1 MCGDS
6 FAPEMP
12 ATGVRSAGRGA
23 SVSAHSRVFFGIA
36 GTLLLFG
43 LLYFAYVTHQKHAP
57 NYAVTFIDRLT
68 KKPDSVP
75 LSNEALTINQLGYS
89 YFKLDVPAKASSVA
103 LLGNFTASG
112 RGGNTIEAFVFSET
126 DYVNWQNNQQADP
139 FYSSGKVTMGTIDAN
154 LPPGPGS
161 YYLVFNN
168 KFSVLA
174 PKTIRLNAKLTYYH

>member
-1 MCGDS
+1 
-6 FAPEMP
+6 MP
-12 ATGVRSAGRGA
+12 ATGARSAGRGS
-23 SVSAHSRVFFGIA
+23 SVSADSRVVFAIA

-43 LLYFAYVTHQKHAP
+43 LVYFAYITHQKHAP
-57 NYAVTFIDRLT
+57 NYAVNLIDRLT
-68 KKPDSVP
+68 KKPGSVP
-75 LSNEALTINQLGYS
+75 LSNQALTINQLGYS

-103 LLGNFTASG
+103 LRGNFSASG
-112 RGGNTIEAFVFSET
+112 RGGNTIEAYVFSEA

-154 LPPGPGS
+154 LPTGPGS

-174 PKTIRLNAKLTYYH
+174 AKTIRLNARLTYYH